1 MKQYLWMLGL
11 VLGFSQAAS
20 AAPVKDVS
28 KELDQATH
36 AAINVYRNQGM
47 TGLQKAVNDC
57 YRQVG
62 YATPFCVYLD
72 AAGRE
77 IDFTVARA
85 YKELGRNVLPST
97 FFQAKSFGERTAS
110 FYILHQH
117 TRKESN
123 AHMQKIQKQIQK
135 QVNKNLFPQD

>member
-1 MKQYLWMLGL
+1 MKQYLFTLGL
-11 VLGFSQAAS
+11 VLGLSQGAN

-47 TGLQKAVNDC
+47 AGLQKAVNDC

-85 YKELGRNVLPST
+85 YKELGRNTPPT
-97 FFQAKSFGERTAS
+97 AFFQAKAFGERTAS

-123 AHMQKIQKQIQK
+123 AHMQKIQKQIKK
-135 QVNKNLFPQD
+135 QIDQNLFPQD